1 MDAQG
6 LKRSEVATKN
16 GIAEGVV
23 KRLDR
28 QLSRA
33 LLHRDSMKLDDLIA
47 DDYTFTNPLGEV
59 TNKSLTMAGIDS
71 GLLLHSLD
79 TRNVTVQ
86 NYGDTASVS
95 GIATIEGRFKTHD
108 INGLYRYSDVYMKR
122 QGRWQV
128 VATQAVCVE
137 EQ

>member
-28 QLSRA
+28 QLSQA
-33 LLHRDSMKLDDLIA
+33 LLLRDSTTLDDLIA

-79 TRNVTVQ
+79 IKNVTVQ
-86 NYGDTASVS
+86 IYGDTASVS
-95 GIATIEGRFKTHD
+95 GVATIEGWFKTRD
-108 INGLYRYSDVYMKR
+108 INGLYRYSDVYMR
-122 QGRWQV
+122 RHGRWQV
-128 VATQAVCVE
+128 VATQAVRVE

>member
-6 LKRSEVATKN
+6 LKRSEVANQN
-16 GIAEGVV
+16 GIAEGAI

-28 QLSRA
+28 QLSQA
-33 LLHRDSMKLDDLIA
+33 LLLRDSTTLDDLIA

-79 TRNVTVQ
+79 IKNVTVQ
-86 NYGDTASVS
+86 IYGDTASVS
-95 GIATIEGRFKTHD
+95 GVATIEGWFKTRD

>member
-6 LKRSEVATKN
+6 LKRSEVANQN
-16 GIAEGVV
+16 GIAEGAV

-28 QLSRA
+28 QLSQA
-33 LLHRDSMKLDDLIA
+33 LLHRDSTTLHDLIA

-79 TRNVTVQ
+79 IKNVTVQ
-86 NYGDTASVS
+86 IYGDTASVS
-95 GIATIEGRFKTHD
+95 GVATIEGWFKTRD
-108 INGLYRYSDVYMKR
+108 INGLYGYSDVYMR
-122 QGRWQV
+122 RHGRWQV
-128 VATQAVCVE
+128 VATQAVRVE

>member
-6 LKRSEVATKN
+6 LKRSEVANQN
-16 GIAEGVV
+16 GIAEGAI

-28 QLSRA
+28 QLSQA
-33 LLHRDSMKLDDLIA
+33 LLLRDSTTLDDLIA

-79 TRNVTVQ
+79 IKNVTVQ
-86 NYGDTASVS
+86 IYGDTASVS
-95 GIATIEGRFKTHD
+95 GVATIEGWFKTRD
-108 INGLYRYSDVYMKR
+108 INGLYRYSDVYMR
-122 QGRWQV
+122 RHGRWQV
-128 VATQAVCVE
+128 VATQAVRVE

>member
-6 LKRSEVATKN
+6 LKRSEVANQN
-16 GIAEGVV
+16 GIAEGAI

-28 QLSRA
+28 QLSQA
-33 LLHRDSMKLDDLIA
+33 LLLRDSTTLDDLIA

-59 TNKSLTMAGIDS
+59 TNKTLTMAGIDS

-79 TRNVTVQ
+79 IKNVTVQ
-86 NYGDTASVS
+86 IYGDTASVS
-95 GIATIEGRFKTHD
+95 GVATIEGWFKTRD
-108 INGLYRYSDVYMKR
+108 INGLYRYSDVYMR
-122 QGRWQV
+122 RHGRWQV
-128 VATQAVCVE
+128 VATQAVRVE

>member
-6 LKRSEVATKN
+6 LKRSEVANQK
-16 GIAEGVV
+16 GLGEGAV

-28 QLSRA
+28 QLSQA
-33 LLHRDSMKLDDLIA
+33 LLHRDSTTLDDLIA

-59 TNKSLTMAGIDS
+59 TDKSLTMAAIDS

-79 TRNVTVQ
+79 TKNVTVQ
-86 NYGDTASVS
+86 IYGDTASVS
-95 GIATIEGRFKTHD
+95 GIATIEGRFRTHD
-108 INGLYRYSDVYMKR
+108 INGLYRYSDVYMR
-122 QGRWQV
+122 RHGRWQV
-128 VATQAVCVE
+128 VATQAVRVE